1 MVQFYL
7 KLQILTLPAQKM
19 INGHEKKIWRSFS
32 ICHQVLMIVLIASQ
46 ASIKLFS
53 SFVVLTC
60 FEDLMLA
67 RTALVSVQDCNLIRM
82 ISLVSNCKISQGSIW
97 RPIIIRQIVSWVFLM
112 NFLNEVNWLDI
123 IEHFLLAKT
132 NSPQRV

>member
-132 NSPQRV
+132 NRPQRV